1 MRIRL
6 KEGKQKEILT
16 LAKGKGAW
24 KELSKKLDVSEGY
37 LKNDVR
43 IGYRLLSE
51 ESYDKICK
59 ILGKNFDDFIVE
71 KLSENWGRAKGGTFA
86 KKRTKE
92 IKKPKKDE
100 NLAEVIGIILGD
112 GHVSEFIRGK
122 KIRNYFIKIA
132 GNADTDLDYIQN
144 YIPSLFEKV
153 FSEKG
158 KVFISKKR
166 YVGYFTLYGKNYV
179 SFMKSVG
186 INSGNKKVNNQGIP
200 DWIKTNR
207 KLLKRCLR
215 GLIDTDGSVHTISR
229 KNLNIRIDYTSYIPQ
244 LINDVRNSFIML
256 GFSPSKVINERHFFL
271 SKQDEI
277 KKYVKEIGF
286 ANQKNLNRLK
296 NFQKN
301 APVVQRPRMQPS
313 QRQSKTVLSK
323 GDLIS
328 LRE

>member
-6 KEGKQKEILT
+6 EKGKQKEILI
-16 LAKGKGAW
+16 LAKSEGTW
-24 KELSKKLDVSEGY
+24 KELSKKIGISEGY
-37 LKNDVR
+37 LKNEIR
-43 IGYRLLSE
+43 REYRLLSE
-51 ESYDKICK
+51 ESYNRICG
-59 ILGKNFDDFIVE
+59 ILGKNFDDFLVE
-71 KLSENWGRAKGGTFA
+71 KLSENWGRAKGGLLS
-86 KKRTKE
+86 KKRTKK

-122 KIRNYFIKIA
+122 RIRNYFIKIA
-132 GNADTDLDYIQN
+132 GNTDTDLDYIQH

-153 FSEKG
+153 FRERG

-179 SFMKSVG
+179 NFMKSVG
-186 INSGNKKVNNQGIP
+186 INSGNKRVNNQGIP

-215 GLIDTDGSVHTISR
+215 GLIDTDGSVHVISK
-229 KNLNIRIDYTSYIPQ
+229 KNLNIRIDYTSYIPK
-244 LINDVRNSFIML
+244 LMDDVRNSFIML

-271 SKQDEI
+271 SRQDEI
-277 KKYVKEIGF
+277 KKYVKEVGF
-286 ANQKNLNRLK
+286 GNQKNLNRLK

-313 QRQSKTVLSK
+313 QRQSKTVLNK
-323 GDLIS
+323 GDFIS